1 MICLY
6 LKYYVLFFALGEKIK
21 QEEVMIVSI
30 IQKILL
36 AVTIIGGINWLLIGV
51 FNFNLVYFI
60 TMENDIASRIIYSIV
75 GICSI
80 VNIALLFLHNRH
92 HMEEF

>member
-1 MICLY
+1 
-6 LKYYVLFFALGEKIK
+6 
-21 QEEVMIVSI
+21 MIVSI

-36 AVTIIGGINWLLIGV
+36 AVTIIGGINWLLIGI
-51 FNFNLVYFI
+51 FDFNLVSFI
-60 TMENDIASRIIYSIV
+60 FMENEVASRIVYSIV

-92 HMEEF
+92 HMDDL